1 MDKFM
6 LTSEAAALLNVT
18 PRQVRNYLD
27 AGKLEGK
34 QVTPRLWLVTKD
46 SVEQLRK
53 EKSKK

>member
-6 LTSEAAALLNVT
+6 LTNEAAGRLNVT
-18 PRQVRNYLD
+18 PRQVRNYLA

-34 QVTPRLWLVTKD
+34 QVTPRLWLVTKN